1 MEVIQANLLLNTFAE
16 RDDFEA
22 EIDAITDSTDGETE
36 EPCRD
41 DDKVNRL
48 VERQRLVK
56 EVARAQTFGR
66 HQHKKRIS
74 LQSPRKLEATK
85 PLRCQADAGERH
97 NPSSV
102 YNLAFIQTLMSGMV
116 DVDAVAKETSPI
128 ATTGMKLPTVTLMEC
143 MQTWRVEVQQAT
155 SYLPVI
161 PHFTLSAR
169 LFHQD
174 QKLKS
179 YRVLHQ
185 GKYYLFEFEG
195 EEMKEY
201 CEIDHDRA

>member
-1 MEVIQANLLLNTFAE
+1 MEVIQANLPLNTFAE

-66 HQHKKRIS
+66 HQQKKRIS
-74 LQSPRKLEATK
+74 LQLPRKLESTK

-128 ATTGMKLPTVTLMEC
+128 ATTGVKPLMER
-143 MQTWRVEVQQAT
+143 MQTWRIEVQQAT
-155 SYLPVI
+155 SYLPVMQ
-161 PHFTLSAR
+161 HFTLSAR

-201 CEIDHDRA
+201 CEVDHDRA

>member
-1 MEVIQANLLLNTFAE
+1 MEVIQANLPLNTFAE

-48 VERQRLVK
+48 VERHRLVK

-66 HQHKKRIS
+66 HQQKKRIS
-74 LQSPRKLEATK
+74 LQSPRKLESTK

-128 ATTGMKLPTVTLMEC
+128 ATTGVKPLMER
-143 MQTWRVEVQQAT
+143 MQTWRIEVQQAT
-155 SYLPVI
+155 SYLPVMQ
-161 PHFTLSAR
+161 HFTLSAR

-201 CEIDHDRA
+201 CEVDHDRA

>member
-1 MEVIQANLLLNTFAE
+1 MEVIQANLPLNTFAE
-16 RDDFEA
+16 RNDFEA

-66 HQHKKRIS
+66 YQQKKGIS

-85 PLRCQADAGERH
+85 PLRCQADAAERH

-102 YNLAFIQTLMSGMV
+102 YNLAFIQTLMSGTV
-116 DVDAVAKETSPI
+116 DIDEVAKGTSPI
-128 ATTGMKLPTVTLMEC
+128 ATTGMKPPTVTLMEY
-143 MQTWRVEVQQAT
+143 MQTWRVEVQQTT
-155 SYLPVI
+155 SYLPVM

-169 LFHQD
+169 LFHQE

-179 YRVLHQ
+179 YRVLYQ

-201 CEIDHDRA
+201 CEVDHDRT

>member
-1 MEVIQANLLLNTFAE
+1 MEVVQVNLPLNTFAE

-36 EPCRD
+36 EPSRD

-48 VERQRLVK
+48 VERHRLVK

-66 HQHKKRIS
+66 HQQNKRIS
-74 LQSPRKLEATK
+74 LQSPRKLKATK
-85 PLRCQADAGERH
+85 PLRCQAEAAERH

-102 YNLAFIQTLMSGMV
+102 YNLAFIQTLMLGTV
-116 DVDAVAKETSPI
+116 DIDEVAKRTSPM
-128 ATTGMKLPTVTLMEC
+128 ATTGMKPPAVTSMER
-143 MQTWRVEVQQAT
+143 MQTWRVEVQQTT
-155 SYLPVI
+155 SYLPVM

-169 LFHQD
+169 LFHQE
-174 QKLKS
+174 QRLIS
-179 YRVLHQ
+179 YRVLYQ

-201 CEIDHDRA
+201 WEVDHDRT